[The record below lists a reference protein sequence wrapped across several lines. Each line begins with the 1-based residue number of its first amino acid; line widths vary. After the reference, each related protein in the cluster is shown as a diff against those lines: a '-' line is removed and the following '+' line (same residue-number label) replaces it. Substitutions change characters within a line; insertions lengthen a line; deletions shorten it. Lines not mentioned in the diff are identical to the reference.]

1 MQKHEKVKNIVLQL
15 VPLPMK
21 KLQEVGYS
29 DHNELFGE
37 ILNLKGDITF
47 EIGILCGEFSPWQT
61 WELS

>member
-1 MQKHEKVKNIVLQL
+1 M
-15 VPLPMK
+15 PLPMK

-47 EIGILCGEFSPWQT
+47 EIILLCGEF
-61 WELS
+61 